1 MLFVF
6 FNIIFNVFMKG
17 MKYILNVLS
26 FYYCLWYEVEFVLIV
41 FIDSYLV
48 IKCKN
53 VFFDNRSLLNI

>member
-6 FNIIFNVFMKG
+6 FNIIFNVCMKG
-17 MKYILNVLS
+17 MNVLS
-26 FYYCLWYEVEFVLIV
+26 FYYCLWYEVEFVVIV

-53 VFFDNRSLLNI
+53 VFFW

>member
-6 FNIIFNVFMKG
+6 INIIFNVFMKG

-53 VFFDNRSLLNI
+53 VFFW

>member
-1 MLFVF
+1 MVFVF
-6 FNIIFNVFMKG
+6 FNIIFNVCMKG

-26 FYYCLWYEVEFVLIV
+26 FYYCLWYDVEFVLIV

-53 VFFDNRSLLNI
+53 VVFW